1 MAPEGRLRKFLTVEV
16 SITSATRRLSILI
29 QSTGAVGW
37 CILRKSIPVKKFRAT
52 DGNATPF
59 SERKG
64 DSRPDG
70 FFEINQKALSEMA
83 KNCEVLMKKEGWKD
97 VPKPSESSHR
107 TTNETKESLQPSTN
121 AGEKPKRPPPPP
133 IYRITSPQEF
143 KKKSFQSS
151 QDIIKLMWNMSR
163 ILALDPC
170 RRFTL
175 GFTIE
180 NRSFRLWM
188 ILNRGTILRS
198 QAFDFFEDQYSLVRV
213 FLSFAFS
220 SAGNMGWDPTITFSH
235 CDSDNRRQYN
245 IIVDEKVYRTVT
257 TLSDYPADNPLG
269 RAARV
274 WKVEDAKGNTRVLKD
289 LWLEHDRLE
298 EHQIYENIVKD
309 VEQSAEPGFEEETM
323 NAVVPHL
330 LTPLGHCRVKVS
342 GIADDD
348 TTLVMLRGYD
358 IKKAQATDLM
368 RPSQANPAQKQ
379 SFAYSLPH
387 DQDAEYITQTSQDS
401 GFQVPQRVVLQETR
415 KIPNDQRYHYRIV
428 FKECATTI
436 YDERSLSNIIL
447 ALADVLIALQ
457 FIHSAG
463 WVHRDISG
471 GNLYYYKDRGLIGDL
486 EYAKKVEDQSH
497 HNVRT
502 GTPHFMASEALSNRY
517 LFYPIVPN
525 PFTSLPQRR
534 LFKFVPDDVPASN
547 VVKPAAPSFNH
558 NALHDIESVWWVLVY
573 TVLINDDA
581 ASQSQNT
588 SVRQKLMNKLF
599 DGQLNN
605 NSRLPFLRDPD
616 FEKCLPSSF
625 SSLAPALREYAE
637 LLIAAFS
644 AAEKNYPTIEPL
656 AIPLIH
662 SQCTHGFTRG
672 ILEKIKDVKMV
683 YVKFRAEDVPGFG
696 QKRFGEHLDEPE
708 GSHRRKSR

>member
-1 MAPEGRLRKFLTVEV
+1 
-16 SITSATRRLSILI
+16 
-29 QSTGAVGW
+29 
-37 CILRKSIPVKKFRAT
+37 
-52 DGNATPF
+52 
-59 SERKG
+59 
-64 DSRPDG
+64 
-70 FFEINQKALSEMA
+70 
-83 KNCEVLMKKEGWKD
+83 
-97 VPKPSESSHR
+97 
-107 TTNETKESLQPSTN
+107 
-121 AGEKPKRPPPPP
+121 
-133 IYRITSPQEF
+133 
-143 KKKSFQSS
+143 
-151 QDIIKLMWNMSR
+151 
-163 ILALDPC
+163 
-170 RRFTL
+170 
-175 GFTIE
+175 
-180 NRSFRLWM
+180 
-188 ILNRGTILRS
+188 
-198 QAFDFFEDQYSLVRV
+198 
-213 FLSFAFS
+213 
-220 SAGNMGWDPTITFSH
+220 
-235 CDSDNRRQYN
+235 
-245 IIVDEKVYRTVT
+245 
-257 TLSDYPADNPLG
+257 
-269 RAARV
+269 
-274 WKVEDAKGNTRVLKD
+274 
-289 LWLEHDRLE
+289 
-298 EHQIYENIVKD
+298 
-309 VEQSAEPGFEEETM
+309 
-323 NAVVPHL
+323 
-330 LTPLGHCRVKVS
+330 
-342 GIADDD
+342 
-348 TTLVMLRGYD
+348 
-358 IKKAQATDLM
+358 M

-387 DQDAEYITQTSQDS
+387 DQDAEYITQTLQDS

-428 FKECATTI
+428 FKEYATTI

-471 GNLYYYKDRGLIGDL
+471 GNLYYYNHGGLIGDL

-525 PFTSLPQRR
+525 PSASLPQRR

-573 TVLINDDA
+573 TVLFNDDA
-581 ASQSQNT
+581 ASQSQDT

-599 DGQLNN
+599 YGQLNN

-616 FEKCLPSSF
+616 FENCLPSSF

-696 QKRFGEHLDEPE
+696 QKRSGEHLDEPE
-708 GSHRRKSR
+708 GSQRKKSP

>member
-1 MAPEGRLRKFLTVEV
+1 
-16 SITSATRRLSILI
+16 
-29 QSTGAVGW
+29 
-37 CILRKSIPVKKFRAT
+37 
-52 DGNATPF
+52 
-59 SERKG
+59 
-64 DSRPDG
+64 
-70 FFEINQKALSEMA
+70 MA

-97 VPKPSESSHR
+97 VPKPSEASHG
-107 TTNETKESLQPSTN
+107 TTNETRESPQPPTN
-121 AGEKPKRPPPPP
+121 TGQKLKRPPPPP
-133 IYRITSPQEF
+133 IYGITLPQEF
-143 KKKSFQSS
+143 KKTSFAEDVDVDMDVDN
-151 QDIIKLMWNMSR
+151 DIIKLMWNMSR
-163 ILALDPC
+163 ILASDPC

-180 NRSFRLWM
+180 NRSFRLW
-188 ILNRGTILRS
+188 ILNRGTLLRA
-198 QAFDFFEDQYSLVRV
+198 QAFDFIEDQYSLVRV

-220 SAGNMGWDPTITFSH
+220 SAENMGWDPTITFSH

-257 TLSDYPADNPLG
+257 TLSDYPVDNPLG

-274 WKVEDAKGNTRVLKD
+274 WKVEDAQGNTRVLKD

-368 RPSQANPAQKQ
+368 GPSQANPAHTQG
-379 SFAYSLPH
+379 FAYSLPH
-387 DQDAEYITQTSQDS
+387 DRDAECITQTSQDS

-428 FKECATTI
+428 FKEYATTI

-471 GNLYYYKDRGLIGDL
+471 GNLYYYNHGGLIGDL
-486 EYAKKVEDQSH
+486 EYAKKVEDQSQ

-502 GTPHFMASEALSNRY
+502 GTPISWLRKHFRIDICFTQLSLIPPRHCPSVAYSN
-517 LFYPIVPN
+517 LFPTM
-525 PFTSLPQRR
+525 F
-534 LFKFVPDDVPASN
+534 
-547 VVKPAAPSFNH
+547 
-558 NALHDIESVWWVLVY
+558 LHRMW
-573 TVLINDDA
+573 
-581 ASQSQNT
+581 
-588 SVRQKLMNKLF
+588 
-599 DGQLNN
+599 
-605 NSRLPFLRDPD
+605 
-616 FEKCLPSSF
+616 
-625 SSLAPALREYAE
+625 SSLQLPYSITMLFM
-637 LLIAAFS
+637 I
-644 AAEKNYPTIEPL
+644 
-656 AIPLIH
+656 
-662 SQCTHGFTRG
+662 
-672 ILEKIKDVKMV
+672 
-683 YVKFRAEDVPGFG
+683 
-696 QKRFGEHLDEPE
+696 
-708 GSHRRKSR
+708 